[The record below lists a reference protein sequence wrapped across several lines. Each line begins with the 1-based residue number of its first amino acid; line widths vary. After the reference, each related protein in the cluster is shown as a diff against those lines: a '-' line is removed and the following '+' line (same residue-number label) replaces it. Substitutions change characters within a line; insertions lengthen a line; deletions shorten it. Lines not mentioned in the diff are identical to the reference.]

1 MEKGYPVKR
10 EMNNNE
16 EKRTEKKQD
25 RRKKDKGFPLLLSI
39 ILIFSIFGAVIFSVA
54 HKISKEMSDSAI
66 QNLSESLDL
75 MKGTIEAIL
84 LKEAEFQ
91 KLIAQEI
98 ADLEDPERFVC
109 AYDMNQTM
117 VKMSLIF
124 SGEEEGVSNTG
135 DLFTAEELD
144 FSSGGSVDGLPISQS
159 YINYMGTWAYTIKC
173 PVEKD
178 GQEIASLYIEYV
190 YDALDRSLPDGFYN
204 GQAMLYIM
212 DTQSERLVL
221 KPKGMGERDAGHLNL
236 EDFYRANNIQEESLR
251 AEVEECVKNGD
262 NILFYH
268 NIQGKSALNYMWAV
282 NEGTIYLIGYVPIGA
297 IQQEGRTVNQN
308 IFIVIMVM
316 LVAFFLCCTL
326 YYLNQR
332 QQERLR
338 REREAEREIHN
349 QRLAEALQAAQ
360 IASNS
365 KTTFLSN
372 MSHDIRTPMNA
383 VLGFTTLLAKD
394 AEDPVKVREYTKKI
408 TASGQHLLSLIND
421 VLDVSKIE
429 SGKVVLTVEEF
440 TLNDLVSSVDAIIRP
455 MAQAR
460 AQSFH
465 LEVTGIKHEYLL
477 GDETRINQILINLL
491 SNSVKYTPEGGN
503 IWFRIIGLKQR
514 SSQYEHIRIEVED
527 DGYGMTPEYLE
538 TIFDAFT
545 RAENSTTNKV
555 QGTGLGMAITKNI
568 VELMGGTID
577 VTSEVDHGTLF
588 RVELEFRI
596 PEGRADR
603 QFWEKNRISSIL
615 LVDGDAESAENI
627 QVLMKDTGIH
637 VDTAFGEEEALRH
650 IREYH
655 RKDSSGEESQPRS
668 PEDSSGNGSQPR
680 SPEDSG
686 GNGSQ
691 PRFPEHSGGNGSQPR
706 FPEGSGGNDSQLQSL
721 EGYSGYDLILLD
733 WNGADLGSAHTAEKL
748 RETIPYTVP
757 ILFLAS
763 YDDTRIEEA
772 LRIENTEMLAKPFF
786 VSAFKEKIMEM
797 QNDKQEETAPE
808 GAEDVT
814 LEGLHFLAA
823 EDNEINAEILQ
834 EILSIEGAGCEVVEN
849 GQMAI
854 ERFSNAAE
862 GEFDAILMDV
872 QMPVMNGYDATR
884 AIRVLERKDARTI
897 PIIAMT
903 ANAFAEDEK
912 EALDAGMNVH
922 LAKPID
928 IDLLKKVIKQCI
940 KKTP

>member
-440 TLNDLVSSVDAIIRP
+440 TLNDLVSSVDTIIRP

-668 PEDSSGNGSQPR
+668 PE
-680 SPEDSG
+680 
-686 GNGSQ
+686 
-691 PRFPEHSGGNGSQPR
+691 
-706 FPEGSGGNDSQLQSL
+706 GSGGNDNQLQSL
-721 EGYSGYDLILLD
+721 KGYCGYDLILLD
-733 WNGADLGSAHTAEKL
+733 WNGADLGIAHTAEKL

-757 ILFLAS
+757 ILFLVS